1 MPRPYRWCSAVL
13 ACLTAIAGPCFIAG
27 CGGPA
32 DELPRQAVGGSVRFK
47 GEPLKEGSIQF
58 QPTSPGEATAA
69 GGPIVD
75 GKYSIARSEGLVPGT
90 YQVIISG
97 IKAEAVATKSEM
109 PGDSKPAPVAK
120 DPIPV
125 EYNARSKLTAEIKK
139 DAANQFDF
147 DLQSK

>member
-1 MPRPYRWCSAVL
+1 VVL
-13 ACLTAIAGPCFIAG
+13 ACLTAVAGPCFIAG

-32 DELPRQAVGGSVRFK
+32 DGLPRQAVGGNVRFK
-47 GEPLKEGSIQF
+47 GEPLKDGSIQF

-69 GGPIVD
+69 GGLIVD
-75 GKYSIARSEGLVPGT
+75 GKYSIPKSEGLVPGK

-97 IKAEAVATKSEM
+97 IKAEAAAARTEM
-109 PGDSKPAPVAK
+109 PGESKPAPVAK

-125 EYNARSKLTAEIKK
+125 EYNARSTLTAEIKK

-147 DLQSK
+147 DLQPK

>member
-1 MPRPYRWCSAVL
+1 L
-13 ACLTAIAGPCFIAG
+13 AAIAGPGFIAG

-32 DELPRQAVGGSVRFK
+32 DNLPRQAVGGTVRFK
-47 GEPLKEGSIQF
+47 GAPLKEGSIQF
-58 QPTSPGEATAA
+58 QPTSPREVTAA

-75 GKYSIARSEGLVPGT
+75 GKFSIAKSEGLVPGN
-90 YQVIISG
+90 YLVIISG
-97 IKAEAVATKSEM
+97 IKAEAVATKPEM
-109 PGDSKPAPVAK
+109 PGDSKPAPVAR

-139 DAANQFDF
+139 DAANEFDF

>member
-1 MPRPYRWCSAVL
+1 
-13 ACLTAIAGPCFIAG
+13 LTAIAGSCFIAG

-32 DELPRQAVGGSVRFK
+32 DELPRQAVGGSVTFNGK
-47 GEPLKEGSIQF
+47 PLKEGSIQF
-58 QPTSPGEATAA
+58 QPASTREATAA

-75 GKYSIARSEGLVPGT
+75 GKYSIAKSEGLVPGK

-97 IKAEAVATKSEM
+97 IKAEAVATKAEL
-109 PGDSKPAPVAK
+109 PGESKPAPVAK
-120 DPIPV
+120 DPIPA

-139 DAANQFDF
+139 DAANAFDF

>member
-1 MPRPYRWCSAVL
+1 
-13 ACLTAIAGPCFIAG
+13 LTAIAGPGFIAG
-27 CGGPA
+27 CGVPA
-32 DELPRQAVGGSVRFK
+32 DGLPRHAVGGSVRFK
-47 GEPLKEGSIQF
+47 GEPLKDGSIQF
-58 QPTSPGEATAA
+58 QPTSPGEVTAA

-75 GKYSIARSEGLVPGT
+75 GTYWIAKSEGLVPGK

-109 PGDSKPAPVAK
+109 PGESKPAPVAK

-125 EYNARSKLTAEIKK
+125 EYNAKSKLTAEIKK
-139 DAANQFDF
+139 EAANRFDF